1 MSKDIDEIAEER
13 ARIAAIGSRSAAI
26 SQPASLHLSLP
37 KFDLPRLELPQLAA
51 IGADIEAASER
62 WREAM
67 APLTAVGER
76 FRRQMEA
83 MQATLA
89 PLAEQLKW
97 IEDQERQCER
107 LERAGWLPHKSSPFD
122 MLKSNAIDDADVDSA
137 VAEYYA
143 RNWPAVSATLRSE
156 IDGCSLDDE
165 ARECFAEAVAAHG
178 AGLYRCAPRLL
189 FPEIERVARLELH
202 GGELDRITNQ
212 DKLVQAIGSLTP
224 AEMASTG
231 VTGLRFYKKLTEHLY
246 RHLKDAD
253 RVAAAKADP
262 VPNRHAAVHGII
274 SYTSAKSSLNAL
286 LVADYL
292 LQAISTIKRLAR
304 EDISVDRKDDSLDSA
319 EA

>member
-1 MSKDIDEIAEER
+1 MKKEIDEIDEKR
-13 ARIAAIGSRSAAI
+13 ARIAAIGRRVAAI

-37 KFDLPRLELPQLAA
+37 KFDLPKVELPQFAA
-51 IGADIEAASER
+51 IGADLEAASKR

-89 PLAEQLKW
+89 PLAEQIKW
-97 IEDQERQCER
+97 IEEQERQCER

-122 MLKSNAIDDADVDSA
+122 MLKSNVVDDAGIDAA
-137 VAEYYA
+137 VGEYYA
-143 RNWPAVSATLRSE
+143 SHWPDVSATLRSE
-156 IDGCSLDDE
+156 IDECALDDE
-165 ARECFAEAVAAHG
+165 AKECFAEALAAHD
-178 AGLYRCAPRLL
+178 AGLYRCPPRLL
-189 FPEIERVARLELH
+189 FPEIERVARTELH
-202 GGELDRITNQ
+202 GGELERITSQ
-212 DKLVQAIGSLTP
+212 DTLVQAIGGLTP

-231 VTGLRFYKKLTEHLY
+231 MTGLRFYKKLTEHLY

-262 VPNRHAAVHGII
+262 VPNRHAAVHGLI

-292 LQAISTIKRLAR
+292 LQAISTIKRLAGEER
-304 EDISVDRKDDSLDSA
+304 LRIEKTRPCT
-319 EA
+319 